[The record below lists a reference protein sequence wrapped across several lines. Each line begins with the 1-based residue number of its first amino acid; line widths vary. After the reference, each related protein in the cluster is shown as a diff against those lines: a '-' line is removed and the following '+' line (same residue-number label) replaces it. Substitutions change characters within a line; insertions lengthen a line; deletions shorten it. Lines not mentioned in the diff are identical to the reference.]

1 MSNSLQDQ
9 LLNAGVANKKQAAK
23 AKKAKNQKVK
33 QRKSGVAIQDD
44 SAKILREQREAKAA
58 RDRELNRQ
66 RDEKAAK
73 KAQAAQIVQIIEHS
87 RQSRPGESDIRF
99 NFTDGTHVKY
109 LHVTEEQRR
118 HLAKGFLGIAKLGEV
133 YEILPATAIEKIETR
148 DESVII
154 VWNKGVVETDTD
166 FADEDDPY
174 AEYEIPDDLVW

>member
-9 LLNAGVANKKQAAK
+9 LLNAGVANKKQASK

-33 QRKSGVAIQDD
+33 QRKSGIVVEDGN
-44 SAKILREQREAKAA
+44 AKKIREDQEAKAA

-73 KAQAAQIVQIIEHS
+73 KALAAQIVQIIEHS
-87 RQSRPGESDIRF
+87 RQRRPEDSDIRF

-118 HLAKGFLGIAKLGEV
+118 HLAKGFLGIAKLADS
-133 YEILPATAIEKIETR
+133 YEILPATAIEKIKSR
-148 DESVII
+148 DKSSIV
-154 VWNKGVVETDTD
+154 VWNKGVAETDAD

>member
-9 LLNAGVANKKQAAK
+9 LLNAGVANKKQAVK

-33 QRKSGVAIQDD
+33 QRKSGVAVQDD
-44 SAKILREQREAKAA
+44 SAKKLREEQAAKAE

-66 RDEKAAK
+66 RDAKAAQ
-73 KAQAAQIVQIIEHS
+73 KALAAQIVQIIEHS
-87 RQSRPGESDIRF
+87 RVRRPEDSEIRF

-118 HLAKGFLGIAKLGEV
+118 HLAKGFLGIAKLGES
-133 YEILPATAIEKIETR
+133 YEIIPATAIEKIKSR
-148 DESVII
+148 DESSVV
-154 VWNKGVVETDTD
+154 VWNKGVVEANAD